1 MRWCHKLTTF
11 GSMPYW
17 QYASDGRKV
26 DVDVSQKLDWLKFR
40 LMLQMLAAYIKN
52 GFNESD
58 SKWEDNNA
66 LSVGYNFSTRS
77 FYAIEKKAA
86 YLYLDLKYVD
96 EDGKPV
102 KLKQNYFMTLLLMT
116 TGLAATTLS
125 AAAYAIS
132 AAGAGQRKT
141 RVYG

>member
-1 MRWCHKLTTF
+1 
-11 GSMPYW
+11 MPYW

-77 FYAIEKKAA
+77 FYAIETKAD
-86 YLYLDLKYVD
+86 YIHLDLKYVD

-102 KLKQNYFMTLLLMT
+102 KLKKNYFMTLLLMT
-116 TGLAATTLS
+116 TGLAATALS
-125 AAAYAIS
+125 AAAYTLKT
-132 AAGAGQRKT
+132 AGAGQRKT